1 MQLNTRRH
9 WPIAAVFVLSIA
21 LLLFMGGETRV
32 SAVLSDSYRPSE
44 NTKHTIAGTV
54 DLFDNSIVHTIS
66 IELGAEN
73 RQRMESTYRETGRK
87 DWFAAAIIID
97 GTKIGKV
104 GIRLKGNSTLESI
117 YGQPKGTEETRPLPG
132 PAGSG
137 SEIGAKAGS
146 AAGAGAKAGSG
157 RHSGSEPEPGL
168 AQDITSERKA
178 PQGQTEKN
186 PQDSR
191 SPPSR
196 QAPLDGGIDE
206 SRRDPD
212 RNTPYLV
219 KFDKYTPGLSY
230 QGHSEIALRVRGHQK
245 EDAALLAELVTRDA
259 LSRAGIAVPA
269 LACTGLTVDG
279 ADETLYLVSEH
290 LDDDYIEKTTGK
302 ASSESILYKA
312 LPKSQFV
319 YRGEDPSAYAT
330 TFSQETNRKRDD
342 LAPLIDLLRFVTEA
356 DDETYRSGISNFI
369 DQETLAAYLAAN
381 NILVNIDSLGGN
393 GNNYYL
399 LYDKESKKFKV
410 LAWDMNESLGQFWMS
425 PSDPATL
432 GSSYDMES
440 PIRHPLLERSLA
452 DPDFLALYENKR
464 ATLADELLMKGTA
477 FDLIDHFRTMMESTE
492 NASRNLI
499 TADEY
504 RASVTWAQA
513 FLARR
518 KDYFTTGNR

>member
-1 MQLNTRRH
+1 MPPEGYPH
-9 WPIAAVFVLSIA
+9 S
-21 LLLFMGGETRV
+21 
-32 SAVLSDSYRPSE
+32 
-44 NTKHTIAGTV
+44 
-54 DLFDNSIVHTIS
+54 
-66 IELGAEN
+66 
-73 RQRMESTYRETGRK
+73 
-87 DWFAAAIIID
+87 
-97 GTKIGKV
+97 
-104 GIRLKGNSTLESI
+104 
-117 YGQPKGTEETRPLPG
+117 PG
-132 PAGSG
+132 
-137 SEIGAKAGS
+137 
-146 AAGAGAKAGSG
+146 
-157 RHSGSEPEPGL
+157 
-168 AQDITSERKA
+168 
-178 PQGQTEKN
+178 
-186 PQDSR
+186 
-191 SPPSR
+191 
-196 QAPLDGGIDE
+196 QAPRDGGIDE
-206 SRRDPD
+206 FMRDPD

-230 QGHSEIALRVRGHQK
+230 QGHTEIALRVRGHQK

-259 LSRAGIAVPA
+259 LSRVGIAVPA

-290 LDDDYIEKTTGK
+290 LDDAYIEKTTGK
-302 ASSESILYKA
+302 AASESILYKA
-312 LPKSQFV
+312 LPKSQFA

-369 DQETLAAYLAAN
+369 DQETLTAYLAVN

-399 LYDKESKKFKV
+399 LYDKENKKFTV

-425 PSDPATL
+425 PGDPATL

-452 DPDFLALYENKR
+452 DPDFLARYVKKR
-464 ATLADELLMKGTA
+464 ASLADELLIKGTA
-477 FDLIDHFRTMMESTE
+477 FDLIDYFRTMMESTE

-499 TADEY
+499 NPDEY
-504 RASVTWAQA
+504 RTSVTWVQA

-518 KDYFTTGNR
+518 KDYFATGNR